1 MAATSSVAD
10 GIFSATYN
18 GNPVWEFQFTGP
30 EAKREHVMRRQSDN
44 WVNATHILKAAG
56 FDKPARTRILERD
69 VQKGNHEKVQGGY
82 GKFQGTYLPLEDARE
97 LARQHNVL
105 DRLHDIFDFQPG
117 NVTPPPAPRHASK
130 PKQPKKP
137 GLLQTG
143 PVKRKQAPR
152 AEEFDRSSVAFRDDT
167 PDDQTVASGSYMAED
182 DADRMIQHKHTMYGE
197 ALLDYYALDMRDPT
211 APRPEPPTNFRP
223 DFPIDKLSNTALHW
237 ASAMGDIDGVRHM
250 KRFGPSLAARNQ
262 RGGTPLMHAVSFTNA
277 FDKQTFPDIM
287 EELMETIDAR
297 DLSGRNVLHHAV
309 SHAVSVKYRRPARY
323 YVENI
328 LAKLQNSHDPTF
340 LEQLVNAQDAN
351 GDTPIHLA
359 ADNRN
364 TKIIRSLLGRGASTS
379 IRNAKGQH
387 AEEMIREL
395 NEGIRSRSAVPPP
408 SSSPFAPPPPRR
420 PSISDALEDFWRD
433 TEFHSEAAKAVQSRI
448 APSMLQKSKHLA
460 QCFEDEW
467 NEKDEAEQVARR
479 LLANTQ
485 DELAAQEEELRSHEA
500 LLEPDDVAAKTEA
513 EADQLQTQMTSL
525 MRYQNRIA
533 VQGKVHTELSMQVN
547 GNGQD
552 ADGQSGSRDDQDER
566 LRLAQQLRESVQELR
581 RVEGDLVTAT
591 GLQGVGEAIEN
602 YRYLLQLCLGPQAP
616 GLDDNLDSMIR
627 EFEELA
633 DYTNGARSMRGGAY
647 AMGNGGDLQGME
659 LSDAE

>member
-1 MAATSSVAD
+1 
-10 GIFSATYN
+10 
-18 GNPVWEFQFTGP
+18 
-30 EAKREHVMRRQSDN
+30 
-44 WVNATHILKAAG
+44 
-56 FDKPARTRILERD
+56 
-69 VQKGNHEKVQGGY
+69 
-82 GKFQGTYLPLEDARE
+82 
-97 LARQHNVL
+97 
-105 DRLHDIFDFQPG
+105 
-117 NVTPPPAPRHASK
+117 
-130 PKQPKKP
+130 
-137 GLLQTG
+137 
-143 PVKRKQAPR
+143 
-152 AEEFDRSSVAFRDDT
+152 
-167 PDDQTVASGSYMAED
+167 
-182 DADRMIQHKHTMYGE
+182 MYGD
-197 ALLDYYALDMRDPT
+197 ALLDYYALDMRDPN

-223 DFPIDKLSNTALHW
+223 DFPVDKHQNTALHW

-277 FDKQTFPDIM
+277 FDKQTFPAIM
-287 EELMETIDAR
+287 EELIETIDAR
-297 DLSGRNVLHHAV
+297 DLSSRNVLHHAV

-328 LAKLQNSHDPTF
+328 LAKLQSTHDPTF
-340 LEQLVNAQDAN
+340 LEQFVNAQDAN

-359 ADNRN
+359 AENKN
-364 TKIIRSLLGRGASTS
+364 TKIIRSLLGRGASTN
-379 IRNAKGQH
+379 IRNGKGLH

-420 PSISDALEDFWRD
+420 PSVSDALQDFWKD
-433 TEFHSEAAKAVQSRI
+433 TEFQSEAAKAVQSRI
-448 APSMLQKSKHLA
+448 APNMLQKSKHLA

-467 NEKDEAEQVARR
+467 NEKDEAEQEARR

-485 DELAAQEEELRSHEA
+485 DELAIQLEELRGHEA
-500 LLEPDDVAAKTEA
+500 LLEPDDIATKTEA
-513 EADQLQTQMTSL
+513 EADQLQTQVTAL

-552 ADGQSGSRDDQDER
+552 PGDQAGSRDDQEER
-566 LRLAQQLRESVQELR
+566 LRLAQDLRKSVQELR
-581 RVEGDLVTAT
+581 KTEGDLVGAT

-616 GLDDNLDSMIR
+616 GLDDNLDSIIR
-627 EFEELA
+627 EFEEAA
-633 DYTNGARSMRGGAY
+633 DYTNSARSMRGYGV
-647 AMGNGGDLQGME
+647 GNGENQGME

>member
-1 MAATSSVAD
+1 MLLWGRDCDINPAA
-10 GIFSATYN
+10 
-18 GNPVWEFQFTGP
+18 
-30 EAKREHVMRRQSDN
+30 
-44 WVNATHILKAAG
+44 
-56 FDKPARTRILERD
+56 
-69 VQKGNHEKVQGGY
+69 
-82 GKFQGTYLPLEDARE
+82 
-97 LARQHNVL
+97 QH
-105 DRLHDIFDFQPG
+105 R
-117 NVTPPPAPRHASK
+117 
-130 PKQPKKP
+130 
-137 GLLQTG
+137 
-143 PVKRKQAPR
+143 
-152 AEEFDRSSVAFRDDT
+152 
-167 PDDQTVASGSYMAED
+167 
-182 DADRMIQHKHTMYGE
+182 MYGD
-197 ALLDYYALDMRDPT
+197 ALLDYYALDMRDPN

-223 DFPIDKLSNTALHW
+223 DFPVDKHSNTALHW

-277 FDKQTFPDIM
+277 FDKQTFPAIM
-287 EELMETIDAR
+287 EELLETIDAR

-328 LAKLQNSHDPTF
+328 LTKLQNAHEPSSV
-340 LEQLVNAQDAN
+340 EQFVNAQDAN

-359 ADNRN
+359 AENKN
-364 TKIIRSLLGRGASTS
+364 TKIIRSLLGHGASTN
-379 IRNAKGQH
+379 IRNGKGLH

-420 PSISDALEDFWRD
+420 PSVSDALQDFWKD

-448 APSMLQKSKHLA
+448 APNMLQKSKHLA

-467 NEKDEAEQVARR
+467 NEKDEAEQEARR

-485 DELAAQEEELRSHEA
+485 DELAMQQEELRGHEA
-500 LLEPDDVAAKTEA
+500 LLEPDDVATKTEA
-513 EADQLQTQMTSL
+513 EADQLQTQVTAL

-552 ADGQSGSRDDQDER
+552 ASSQASSRDDPEER
-566 LRLAQQLRESVQELR
+566 LRLAQELRTSLQELR
-581 RVEGDLVTAT
+581 KIEGDLVVAT

-627 EFEELA
+627 EFEEAA
-633 DYTNGARSMRGGAY
+633 DYTNGARSMRGHGI
-647 AMGNGGDLQGME
+647 GNGDAQGME

>member
-1 MAATSSVAD
+1 
-10 GIFSATYN
+10 
-18 GNPVWEFQFTGP
+18 
-30 EAKREHVMRRQSDN
+30 
-44 WVNATHILKAAG
+44 
-56 FDKPARTRILERD
+56 
-69 VQKGNHEKVQGGY
+69 
-82 GKFQGTYLPLEDARE
+82 
-97 LARQHNVL
+97 
-105 DRLHDIFDFQPG
+105 
-117 NVTPPPAPRHASK
+117 
-130 PKQPKKP
+130 
-137 GLLQTG
+137 
-143 PVKRKQAPR
+143 
-152 AEEFDRSSVAFRDDT
+152 
-167 PDDQTVASGSYMAED
+167 
-182 DADRMIQHKHTMYGE
+182 MYGE
-197 ALLDYYALDMRDPT
+197 ELLDYYALDMRDPN

-223 DFPIDKLSNTALHW
+223 DFPIDKHLNTALHW

-250 KRFGPSLAARNQ
+250 KRFGPSLGARNQ

-277 FDKQTFPDIM
+277 FDKQTFPAIM
-287 EELMETIDAR
+287 EELVETIDDR

-328 LAKLQNSHDPTF
+328 LAKLQGSHDPAF
-340 LEQLVNAQDAN
+340 VEQFVNAQDAN

-359 ADNRN
+359 ADNKN

-379 IRNAKGQH
+379 IRNAKGQY

-420 PSISDALEDFWRD
+420 SSVGDALQDFWKG
-433 TEFHSEAAKAVQSRI
+433 TEFQSEAAKAVQSRI
-448 APSMLQKSKHLA
+448 APSMLQKSKYLA

-467 NEKDEAEQVARR
+467 NEKDEAEQEARR
-479 LLANTQ
+479 LLGNTQ

-500 LLEPDDVAAKTEA
+500 LLESDDVSTKTEA
-513 EADQLQTQMTSL
+513 QADQLQTQVTAL

-552 ADGQSGSRDDQDER
+552 AGSQSSSHDDQEER
-566 LRLAQQLRESVQELR
+566 LGLAQQLRDSVEELR
-581 RVEGDLVTAT
+581 KVESDLVGAT
-591 GLQGVGEAIEN
+591 GLQGVGEAVEN
-602 YRYLLQLCLGPQAP
+602 YRHLLELCLGPQAP

-627 EFEELA
+627 EFEEAA
-633 DYTNGARSMRGGAY
+633 DYNNGARSMRGY
-647 AMGNGGDLQGME
+647 AMENGGDVQGME